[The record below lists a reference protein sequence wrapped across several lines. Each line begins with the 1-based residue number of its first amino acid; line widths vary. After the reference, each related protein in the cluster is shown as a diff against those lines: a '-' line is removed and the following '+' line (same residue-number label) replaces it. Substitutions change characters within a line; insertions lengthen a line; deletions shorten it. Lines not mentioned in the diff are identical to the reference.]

1 MNEKT
6 IKKLKKIIPV
16 SFIVLFA
23 AFLVIPNTGL
33 YRGEKNARLIA
44 QTENRRITPR
54 PTQSL
59 KSKEFYT
66 QFEKWYQDRLRYRDK
81 AIKRWN
87 KINLNIGVIIK
98 EHLVWGKN
106 NWLLN
111 KNACTHKFNEANE
124 KAAIIKNLQ
133 NYCQATGTDF
143 IVMIPPNKEATYRDY
158 FPQYIQSKYNS
169 PKYWHKQAENL
180 FSKNNINYLTIAE
193 PIQEHRK
200 IETHD
205 LYFNDDHHWSYYAS
219 SFAADLLLK
228 KIQQDLHQ
236 NFYSGLKFDGS
247 TRTAYKEYSYANQ
260 LALDASKKVQA
271 PWSKEYTDEIYLT
284 DCYTGKT
291 TKADKVVSNDVLWG
305 RIVKGEGIVT
315 NKAAKNNIKL
325 LILGDSYSS
334 YMVPYLSQNV
344 KQIITTHYRDCAE
357 KKKEA
362 NVSKLI
368 NKYNPDAVVLIIN
381 ESAFFHSSAKSLFR
395 NLKY

>member
-6 IKKLKKIIPV
+6 IKKLKKIIPI

-44 QTENRRITPR
+44 QTENRRITHR

-228 KIQQDLHQ
+228 KIQQDLYQ

-291 TKADKVVSNDVLWG
+291 TKADNVVSNDVLWG

>member
-33 YRGEKNARLIA
+33 YRSEKNARLIA

-59 KSKEFYT
+59 KSKEFYE

-87 KINLNIGVIIK
+87 DFNLFFGIIIK
-98 EHLVWGKN
+98 ENIVFGEKN
-106 NWLLN
+106 FLLD
-111 KNACTHKFNEANE
+111 KNVLTNKFNESNE
-124 KAAIIKNLQ
+124 KVSIIKNLQ
-133 NYCQATGTDF
+133 NYCHTKGKDF
-143 IVMIPPNKEATYRDY
+143 IVIVPPNKESVYRDY
-158 FPQYIQSKYNS
+158 FPKTIQELYKA
-169 PKYWHKQAENL
+169 PEYWHEQAENL
-180 FSKNNINYLTIAE
+180 FTKNDINYLAIVK
-193 PIQEHRK
+193 PIQEYRK

-205 LYFNDDHHWSYYAS
+205 LYFSDDHHWSYYAS

-228 KIQQDLHQ
+228 KLQQDLHQ

-247 TRTAYKEYSYANQ
+247 TRTAYKECSYANQ
-260 LALDASKKVQA
+260 LALDASKKAQA

-291 TKADKVVSNDVLWG
+291 TKADRVVSNDVLWG

-368 NKYNPDAVVLIIN
+368 NKYNPDAVILIIN
-381 ESAFFHSSAKSLFR
+381 ESAFFHSSAKNLFK